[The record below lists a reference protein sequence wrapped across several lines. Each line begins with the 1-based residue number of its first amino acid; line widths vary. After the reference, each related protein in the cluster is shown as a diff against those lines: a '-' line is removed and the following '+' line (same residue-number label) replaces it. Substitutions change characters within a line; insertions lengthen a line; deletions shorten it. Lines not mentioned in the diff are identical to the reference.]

1 MGERVEAVGGPA
13 AGVAATTA
21 GHTAG
26 HTAAHTAGHAIEP
39 AGANAIEPAVEQA
52 VGDEP
57 ARAPEHAPRHASAPL
72 NLQADALHVR
82 LGLRD
87 VLRGVSLSIGAGWT
101 ALVGP
106 NGAGK
111 STLLRTLAGLLRPA
125 GGQVRLQGRPLH
137 HLPAA
142 ERARH
147 LAWLAQQ
154 GEVTGELTVRETVEL
169 GRIARLGL
177 LGTPGP
183 EDQHAVDHAMALTEC
198 APWQGRRL
206 HELSGGERQRVL
218 LARVLA
224 TEAPLLLLD
233 EPTTHLDAPHQV
245 ALARLFRRLAHDA
258 AAPRAVLTVL
268 HDLPIALQADRLL
281 VLEGGALQADG
292 PPTDANVQA
301 ALIRTFGGA
310 IRIAPGTD
318 GRPRVALAL
327 D

>member
-1 MGERVEAVGGPA
+1 M
-13 AGVAATTA
+13 TA
-21 GHTAG
+21 
-26 HTAAHTAGHAIEP
+26 
-39 AGANAIEPAVEQA
+39 
-52 VGDEP
+52 
-57 ARAPEHAPRHASAPL
+57 R
-72 NLQADALHVR
+72 LQADALHVR
-82 LGLRD
+82 LGSQP
-87 VLRGVSLSIGAGWT
+87 VLQGVSLSISAGWT

-111 STLLRTLAGLLRPA
+111 STLLRALAGLLQPA
-125 GGQVRLQGRPLH
+125 AGQVRLDGRPLH
-137 HLPAA
+137 DMPAA

-183 EDQHAVDHAMALTEC
+183 ADGQAVDLAMALTEC
-198 APWQGRRL
+198 VPWQHRRL

-245 ALARLFRRLAHDA
+245 ALARLFRRLAHDR

-281 VLEGGALQADG
+281 VLDAGRLQADG
-292 PPTDANVQA
+292 PPTDAGVQA
-301 ALIRTFGGA
+301 TLIRTFGGA
-310 IRIAPGTD
+310 IRIDTGAD

-327 D
+327 DET